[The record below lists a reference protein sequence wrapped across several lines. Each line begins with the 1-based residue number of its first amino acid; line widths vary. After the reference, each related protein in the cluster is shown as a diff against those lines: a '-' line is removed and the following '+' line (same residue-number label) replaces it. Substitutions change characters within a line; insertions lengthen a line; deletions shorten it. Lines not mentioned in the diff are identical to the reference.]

1 MRRSALNSFCVV
13 SEAWNIVFY
22 LPQVFMFDSWLLV
35 TFETIFCSINIWI
48 FFVILM
54 RFWHSWIFSVQLT
67 FDFFFVKLMRFWHS
81 WIFLISWCRQAYG
94 GMSRGFL
101 SQMLEIFCHFLKQ
114 RLNTFFSWKWKDF
127 SWCSLVRKWIW
138 ISRNLMPSPKLELV
152 LLENEFI
159 ILLWLSPRLS
169 NTFVYN
175 VWCGMAKKQH
185 RQLSFQLAT

>member
-48 FFVILM
+48 FFVI
-54 RFWHSWIFSVQLT
+54 
-67 FDFFFVKLMRFWHS
+67 LMRFWHS